1 MNVCVCVFFF
11 FCVCVCVLFFCVCVC
26 ACFCVRLCF
35 SISLSLSFSL
45 ASLSLSVYIYIY
57 ILFIYLFICLFIY
70 LFIQCMYMYKKP
82 STAVYKDST
91 HCPGPSRFQGYERVS
106 ELYAQFLF
114 RSILPIASLCC
125 IFGFNIWGLGFRA
138 WLVNCIG
145 CLPYSW
151 QLVNQI

>member
-1 MNVCVCVFFF
+1 MCVFCFFVCVCVRVF
-11 FCVCVCVLFFCVCVC
+11 VCVC
-26 ACFCVRLCF
+26 A
-35 SISLSLSFSL
+35 SPSLSLSLSL
-45 ASLSLSVYIYIY
+45 LLLSLSLCIYIY
-57 ILFIYLFICLFIY
+57 IFYLFIYLFVY
-70 LFIQCMYMYKKP
+70 LFTCLYNVCTCTRNRRLQCTRTRP
-82 STAVYKDST
+82 IAL
-91 HCPGPSRFQGYERVS
+91 GLQGFKVRAS
-106 ELYAQFLF
+106 QRTLRQFLF